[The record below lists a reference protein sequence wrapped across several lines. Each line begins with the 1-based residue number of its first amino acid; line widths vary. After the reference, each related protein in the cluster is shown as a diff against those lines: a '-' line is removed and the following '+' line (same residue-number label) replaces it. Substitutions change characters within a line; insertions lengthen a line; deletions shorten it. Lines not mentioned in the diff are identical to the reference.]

1 MKLQRTKEKRDGK
14 SVYLMDGY
22 EISFEKMSPGYYSN
36 WNIERRWYLDNDLK
50 PNIWGFQTL
59 EWLKSFLEKHLRDAD
74 LERLKKNVKIYNEGG
89 EE

>member
-36 WNIERRWYLDNDLK
+36 WNIERRWYIDNDIK
-50 PNIWGFQTL
+50 PKVWGFQTL
-59 EWLKSFLEKHLRDAD
+59 EWLKSFLERHVRDAD
-74 LERLKKNVKIYNEGG
+74 LERLKKNLKIYNEGG
-89 EE
+89 EK